1 MHYWLN
7 LTNKYQC
14 KIGKTITRNH
24 YYSAI
29 QQKYALAR
37 CYAVLLFNY
46 MQLVNRFNLMATLSK
61 N

>member
-1 MHYWLN
+1 MHHKLN
-7 LTNKYQC
+7 LINRYEC
-14 KIGKTITRNH
+14 EIGKTITYNH

-46 MQLVNRFNLMATLSK
+46 MQLVNRFNLMATLP
-61 N
+61 